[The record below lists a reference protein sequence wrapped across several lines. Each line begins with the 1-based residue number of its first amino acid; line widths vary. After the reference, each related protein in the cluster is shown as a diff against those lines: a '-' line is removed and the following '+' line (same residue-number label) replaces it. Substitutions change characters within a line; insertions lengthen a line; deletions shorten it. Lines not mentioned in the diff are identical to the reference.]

1 ASVVD
6 IIITS
11 VTCHDYL
18 LTYPMIKTIIQGRG
32 NRPLFII
39 DIAVP
44 RNVDPEVVSLDN
56 VILYNIDNLKE
67 IADRNL
73 ENRLNEVNAAME
85 IVHDDAND
93 LLEWYEGLE
102 MVPMIVKMQE
112 SFDRIREDELAKFRR
127 RQLKNLS
134 EEDIQV
140 VDDLTKQIISK
151 ILHNPIMAI
160 KQNSAL
166 NLNGYHNKEDI
177 KQKLK
182 IIEELFKI

>member
-1 ASVVD
+1 
-6 IIITS
+6 
-11 VTCHDYL
+11 
-18 LTYPMIKTIIQGRG
+18 
-32 NRPLFII
+32 
-39 DIAVP
+39 
-44 RNVDPEVVSLDN
+44 
-56 VILYNIDNLKE
+56 
-67 IADRNL
+67 
-73 ENRLNEVNAAME
+73 ME

-134 EEDIQV
+134 EEGIQV